1 MQQKFKQDLKDI
13 TDICK
18 FEFWLR
24 FYFVQEKDNQI
35 YILIPEDIMEHIK
48 KEYPFLSGLSLELNK
63 EDITPEKSQNTI
75 INYIGKT
82 LDHSQADQTSIYSI
96 LNSKSFEVEMQIFH
110 MWVEAHQDQLEESV
124 LDFKEWMQ
132 LFEAWKRT
140 EKGQNLL
147 NQMNNPGVNESNTT
161 Q

>member
-1 MQQKFKQDLKDI
+1 
-13 TDICK
+13 
-18 FEFWLR
+18 
-24 FYFVQEKDNQI
+24 
-35 YILIPEDIMEHIK
+35 
-48 KEYPFLSGLSLELNK
+48 
-63 EDITPEKSQNTI
+63 
-75 INYIGKT
+75 
-82 LDHSQADQTSIYSI
+82 
-96 LNSKSFEVEMQIFH
+96 MQIFH